1 MFLVLMVRA
10 MLNKSLIQ
18 FCVDGWGC
26 IPHLLFTWDQTM
38 VELVKIMAISF
49 KRSEL
54 WRVTQTQG
62 RRTFLNCNFTWMPFV
77 QKPLVLEVTEKWS
90 VCDTGNFVL
99 PPIRE
104 QPSLFQGEISKQ
116 NKTKLLRFP
125 TGQEKYL
132 VL

>member
-1 MFLVLMVRA
+1 MVKVL
-10 MLNKSLIQ
+10 
-18 FCVDGWGC
+18 
-26 IPHLLFTWDQTM
+26 
-38 VELVKIMAISF
+38 KIMAISF

-62 RRTFLNCNFTWMPFV
+62 RRTVLNCIFTWMPFV

-90 VCDTGNFVL
+90 VWDTGNFVL

-104 QPSLFQGEISKQ
+104 QPSLFQGEISK
-116 NKTKLLRFP
+116 TKLLRFL

>member
-1 MFLVLMVRA
+1 MVKV
-10 MLNKSLIQ
+10 M
-18 FCVDGWGC
+18 
-26 IPHLLFTWDQTM
+26 
-38 VELVKIMAISF
+38 KIMAISF

-77 QKPLVLEVTEKWS
+77 RKPLVLEVTEKWS

>member
-1 MFLVLMVRA
+1 MVKV
-10 MLNKSLIQ
+10 M
-18 FCVDGWGC
+18 
-26 IPHLLFTWDQTM
+26 
-38 VELVKIMAISF
+38 KIMAISF

-116 NKTKLLRFP
+116 NKTKQNKTAAVSHWSGKISCVVMRVKAKSIFLGTATVSAKLSWAELNSP
-125 TGQEKYL
+125 GNAG
-132 VL
+132 